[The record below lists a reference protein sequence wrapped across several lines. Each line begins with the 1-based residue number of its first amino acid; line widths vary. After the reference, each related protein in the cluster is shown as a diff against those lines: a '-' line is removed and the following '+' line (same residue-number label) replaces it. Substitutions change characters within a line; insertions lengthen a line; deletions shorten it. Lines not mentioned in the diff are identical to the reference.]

1 MAQLQVIA
9 DRASQMPEI
18 YNQKEVEK
26 RILERTKIPSPDEL
40 LLPDDTPEEQN
51 AVNENAAMTMGRP
64 VSAFPEQ
71 NHLAHLQV
79 HLDYL
84 KSPSLGSFPLIAGT
98 YIPMAMQHVVEHM
111 ALYYVTFNIELLQA
125 SANMSDEELG
135 EMMRLQDPEVRK
147 QLDVN
152 LAQQSQQVIPAIDSV
167 LSGMHPIIQQ
177 AQELLQSMQPEPETP
192 PSDPNA
198 MAAIEQERESDEM
211 RDARE
216 RDETQLKLVDK
227 QEERAHE
234 GEMKFMELDHQ
245 ARENALRGAR
255 EDARKAQEHAARLE
269 ELMEKSESSMEET
282 ELETESRELINAEDN
297 ATALTISGVEA
308 ETKRET
314 SITTGE
320 GKTNPRP
327 RTDT

>member
-1 MAQLQVIA
+1 M
-9 DRASQMPEI
+9 
-18 YNQKEVEK
+18 
-26 RILERTKIPSPDEL
+26 
-40 LLPDDTPEEQN
+40 
-51 AVNENAAMTMGRP
+51 
-64 VSAFPEQ
+64 
-71 NHLAHLQV
+71 
-79 HLDYL
+79 
-84 KSPSLGSFPLIAGT
+84 
-98 YIPMAMQHVVEHM
+98 
-111 ALYYVTFNIELLQA
+111 
-125 SANMSDEELG
+125 
-135 EMMRLQDPEVRK
+135 
-147 QLDVN
+147 
-152 LAQQSQQVIPAIDSV
+152 
-167 LSGMHPIIQQ
+167 
-177 AQELLQSMQPEPETP
+177 
-192 PSDPNA
+192 DPNA
-198 MAAIEQERESDEM
+198 QAAIDQERESDEM

-216 RDETQLKLVDK
+216 REKTELTLVDK
-227 QEERAHE
+227 KDAREHE